1 MATLTIKNIPDELYA
16 RLKTQAER
24 HRRSLNGEAVVCLEL
39 ALATDREDEATLIE
53 ELRMLREESGVYLT
67 DDYIQ
72 SAIDEGRP

>member
-16 RLKTQAER
+16 RLKAQAER

-39 ALATDREDEATLIE
+39 ALATECEDESVLIE

-67 DDYIQ
+67 DDYIR